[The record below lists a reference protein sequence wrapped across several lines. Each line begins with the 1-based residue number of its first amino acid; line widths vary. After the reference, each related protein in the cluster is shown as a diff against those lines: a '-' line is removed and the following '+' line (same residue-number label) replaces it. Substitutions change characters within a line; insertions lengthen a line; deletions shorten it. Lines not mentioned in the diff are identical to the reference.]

1 MSKLVKLSQYCAG
14 RQRCRATPKRVGP
27 VVGMEAAGTVVVVG
41 VADGAAGEEA
51 DGVRP
56 SLWALPPHLLGVS
69 DQVGAGDLAGEI
81 HIGTRPVPV
90 AAGCLSEFGG
100 SVVRYC
106 AQSGVAGDPCA
117 ACREL
122 GMPEAGNATAALMS
136 ALGQKRTLR
145 QVRTVCFIPN
155 SGH

>member
-1 MSKLVKLSQYCAG
+1 M
-14 RQRCRATPKRVGP
+14 
-27 VVGMEAAGTVVVVG
+27 VVVG
-41 VADGAAGEEA
+41 VADGAAGAEA

-122 GMPEAGNATAALMS
+122 GIPEAGNATAALMS
-136 ALGQKRTLR
+136 ALGHVWTAPWQELSDVA
-145 QVRTVCFIPN
+145 QHW
-155 SGH
+155 SGAVMCPACLCGGLGRWP